1 MADYI
6 EEVDLNIGDHEY
18 TIGVCSFGYFIPGR
32 YYGPPELC
40 YPDDWGDAEFDVLM
54 IDGIEVEEAKRRGVW
69 EEPDDNK
76 IQTGLLDIIG
86 NHLDGDGEEW
96 LGLE

>member
-18 TIGVCSFGYFIPGR
+18 TVGVYTFGYFIPGR

-40 YPDDWGDAEFDVLM
+40 YPDDWSNAEFDVLK
-54 IDGIEVEEAKRRGVW
+54 IDGVEAEEAKKKGIW
-69 EEPDDNK
+69 EEPDGSK
-76 IQTGLLDIIG
+76 IQDGLLDIIG
-86 NHLDGDGEEW
+86 SNLGGEGEEW